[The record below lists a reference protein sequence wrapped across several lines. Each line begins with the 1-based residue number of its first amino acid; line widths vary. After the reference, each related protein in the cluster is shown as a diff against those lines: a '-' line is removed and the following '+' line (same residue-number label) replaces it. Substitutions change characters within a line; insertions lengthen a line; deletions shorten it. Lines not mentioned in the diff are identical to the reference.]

1 MKNDSILNNN
11 VIKNAEKIL
20 SKETDIKFYR
30 MVTQLLE
37 KGYLLDDI
45 SAAFLKEL
53 YESGKLKESGTGRV
67 NKRRNV
73 HSQNKTK
80 SNKKAEQTDVSTFK
94 KGENNLKSAKKK
106 KYYKSNKKQIK
117 ETKWRLLYLMQKP
130 LERI

>member
-117 ETKWRLLYLMQKP
+117 ETK
-130 LERI
+130 